1 MSEPEQKPQQLT
13 IKVDDETL
21 KGKYANAMQVAHTK
35 EEFIMDFINL
45 FSPQGIVTARVVTSP
60 GHLKRIIAAL
70 DENIAKYESQYG
82 LIEEAPAPPA
92 IDIKPN

>member
-1 MSEPEQKPQQLT
+1 MSNQKEAGNQVS
-13 IKVDDETL
+13 IKVDDQTL
-21 KGKYANAMQVAHTK
+21 KGVYANAMQVAHTK

-82 LIEEAPAPPA
+82 VIEEAPAPPA